1 MFISL
6 LQQFKVRVISK
17 KILVNFYSKH
27 ADTQTALEDWY
38 RKVTKA
44 DWNNFS
50 DLRNTFNSADSVG
63 NKRYVF
69 NIKGNNYRLVVIVLF
84 VAKQVYIRFVGTH
97 NDYDKIED
105 IQNV

>member
-1 MFISL
+1 M
-6 LQQFKVRVISK
+6 RVISK
-17 KILVNFYSKH
+17 KTLVHFYSKH
-27 ADTQTALEDWY
+27 VDAQTALEDWY

-44 DWNNFS
+44 NWSNFS